1 MPHIM
6 LRRRALP
13 APGKMRVQ
21 QGDMVR
27 HDTII
32 AELDYIPG
40 SMQRIEAAKE
50 LGISGEF
57 LGEKIMYAIND
68 LVPKGA
74 VLAENME
81 FQSVKSILSPID
93 GVVVL
98 WSKYNGSIYMRG
110 MAQQAVDSKPIVL
123 LASDYGLSNADFV
136 ADFIPAM
143 AMYSPMGDRVSAH
156 GQLLVM
162 AGQRLFTRMDMVS
175 PFTCH
180 VTVVSREEGR
190 IEMMPLFK
198 NSELFAGMDGVV
210 KDIPEPG
217 VCILASYGYRY
228 VGAVGY
234 GDQGAGTLRYVPC
247 ENRTLEASDLSP
259 KDEGCIIV
267 APWGASL
274 GALHAAADV
283 SVAGMV
289 LGHVDMEILKAFSGQ
304 NPLRHTGQLMTLPY
318 PLLLMRGFEGS
329 IAAADC
335 AELANLSGRHCFVDA
350 NTQLRAGVTRPEL
363 LVPILE
369 DIAMHQESML
379 KDEELPSARENV
391 QEGDLVLLVREPGF
405 GRYATIVSVNAQLQK
420 TSAGTYAVMAEV
432 CLEDTGETLIV
443 PLANCQR
450 LA

>member
-21 QGDMVR
+21 QGDIVQ
-27 HDTII
+27 HNTII

-40 SMQRIEAAKE
+40 SMQRVEAAKE
-50 LGISGEF
+50 LGISAEL
-57 LGEKIMYAIND
+57 LGDKILYALND
-68 LVPKGA
+68 FVPRGA

-81 FQSVKSILSPID
+81 FQSVKSILSPLD

-123 LASDYGLSNADFV
+123 LATDFGLSNADFV

-143 AMYSPMGDRVSAH
+143 AMYSPLGEKVSAH

-162 AGQRLFTRMDMVS
+162 SGQRLFTRMEMVA
-175 PFTCH
+175 PYTCH
-180 VTVVSREEGR
+180 VTVVSKEEGR

-198 NSELFAGMDGVV
+198 NSELQAGMDGVV
-210 KDIPEPG
+210 KEIPEPG

-234 GDQGAGTLRYVPC
+234 GDQGAGPLRYIAC
-247 ENRTLEASDLSP
+247 EDKLLEAKSLDNNAQ
-259 KDEGCIIV
+259 GCIIV
-267 APWGASL
+267 APQGASL
-274 GALHAAADV
+274 EALQVAADV
-283 SVAGMV
+283 QVAGMV
-289 LGHVDMEILKAFSGQ
+289 LGSLDMDVLKAFSGQ
-304 NPLRHTGQLMTLPY
+304 NPLRSTGQLMTLPY
-318 PLLLMRGFEGS
+318 PILLIRGFEGAIS
-329 IAAADC
+329 ADDC
-335 AELANLSGRHCFVDA
+335 RELASLNGRHAFVDA

-363 LVPILE
+363 LVPIPE
-369 DIAMHQESML
+369 DIALHHERML
-379 KDEELPSARENV
+379 ADDEPQNGQANV
-391 QEGDLVLLVREPGF
+391 QESDIVLLIREPYF
-405 GRYATIVSVNAQLQK
+405 GSYAKLVSVNAQLQK
-420 TSAGTYAVMAEV
+420 TKAGTYAVMAKV
-432 CLEDTGETLIV
+432 CLVDSGKTLSV

-450 LA
+450 LS